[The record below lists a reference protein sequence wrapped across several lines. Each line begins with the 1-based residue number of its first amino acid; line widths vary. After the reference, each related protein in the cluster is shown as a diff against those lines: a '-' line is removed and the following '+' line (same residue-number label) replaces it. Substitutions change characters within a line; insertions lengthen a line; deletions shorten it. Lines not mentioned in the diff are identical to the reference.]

1 MGSVGFEIVA
11 VDGIAESGGLAVI
24 RSSDNSGERV
34 SVAFCS
40 PSPPSLSGPEVGRA
54 RVSRLGVNSRVCLRD
69 LVGLWLPA
77 WLFVS
82 DKDARAESS
91 LRRRV
96 ILSLIRRLL
105 LAGETRP
112 RATRMAP

>member
-1 MGSVGFEIVA
+1 MGSADFVTVA
-11 VDGIAESGGLAVI
+11 VDGIAESGGLAVM
-24 RSSDNSGERV
+24 RPSDNSGERV
-34 SVAFCS
+34 SVACC
-40 PSPPSLSGPEVGRA
+40 SPPSLSGPDVWRA
-54 RVSRLGVNSRVCLRD
+54 RVSRFGVSSRVCLRD
-69 LVGLWLPA
+69 LVGLRLPV

-82 DKDARAESS
+82 DNDARAESS
-91 LRRRV
+91 LNRLV